1 MSMIQ
6 LTDAGNSSF
15 AEMSITIMIM
25 ETRNSTD
32 VRIPLGRAVRIALL
46 IVIGA
51 PALQLAGAQAVSHVS
66 AVHGDS
72 VRFRI
77 TPADQWRY
85 AVLVDHIE
93 PDTFMVQQCATCAP
107 ERIALHSVATLEVLH
122 ASSASP
128 AYTRYMLMGA
138 LVGAGVGLTASIIHD
153 SRCRPGGDNPQ
164 MGSGGTR
171 CVQGGTFVGYTA
183 IGALLGA
190 VIGRPLAPAPRPSA
204 SIWERVL

>member
-1 MSMIQ
+1 MIQ

-25 ETRNSTD
+25 ETHNSTD
-32 VRIPLGRAVRIALL
+32 VRTPLGRAVRIALL
-46 IVIGA
+46 IVIA
-51 PALQLAGAQAVSHVS
+51 VPALQFAGAQPVSHVS

-77 TPADQWRY
+77 TPAAQWRY
-85 AVLVDHIE
+85 AVLVDSIE
-93 PDTFMVQQCATCAP
+93 PDTFVVQQCVTCAP
-107 ERIALHSVATLEVLH
+107 ERIPLHSVATLEVLR

-128 AYTRYMLMGA
+128 AYTRYTLMGA
-138 LVGAGVGLTASIIHD
+138 LVGAGLGLTASIIHD
-153 SRCRPGGDNPQ
+153 SRCRPVSDDPQ

-183 IGALLGA
+183 IGALVGA
-190 VIGRPLAPAPRPSA
+190 VIGRPPAPAP
-204 SIWERVL
+204 

>member
-25 ETRNSTD
+25 EAHNSTA
-32 VRIPLGRAVRIALL
+32 VRTPLGRAVRIALL
-46 IVIGA
+46 IVIA
-51 PALQLAGAQAVSHVS
+51 VPVLQLAGAQPLSHVS

-77 TPADQWRY
+77 TPAAQWRY
-85 AVLVDHIE
+85 AVLVDSIE
-93 PDTFMVQQCATCAP
+93 PDTFVVQQCVTCAP
-107 ERIALHSVATLEVLH
+107 ERIPLHSVATLEVLR

-128 AYTRYMLMGA
+128 AYTRYTLMGA
-138 LVGAGVGLTASIIHD
+138 LVGAGLGLTASIIHD
-153 SRCRPGGDNPQ
+153 SRCRPVSDDPQ

-183 IGALLGA
+183 IGALVGA

>member
-25 ETRNSTD
+25 EAHNSTA
-32 VRIPLGRAVRIALL
+32 VRTPLGRAVRIALL
-46 IVIGA
+46 IVIA
-51 PALQLAGAQAVSHVS
+51 VPVLQLAGAQPLSHVS

-77 TPADQWRY
+77 TPAAQWRY
-85 AVLVDHIE
+85 AVLVDSIE
-93 PDTFMVQQCATCAP
+93 PDTFVVQQCVTCAP
-107 ERIALHSVATLEVLH
+107 ERIPLHSVATLEVLR

-128 AYTRYMLMGA
+128 AYTRYTLMGA
-138 LVGAGVGLTASIIHD
+138 LVGAGLGLTASIIHD
-153 SRCRPGGDNPQ
+153 SRCRPVSDDPQ

-183 IGALLGA
+183 IGALVGA
-190 VIGRPLAPAPRPSA
+190 VIGRPPAPAP
-204 SIWERVL
+204 

>member
-122 ASSASP
+122 SSSASP

-183 IGALLGA
+183 IGALVGA
-190 VIGRPLAPAPRPSA
+190 IIGRPLAPAPRPSA

>member
-77 TPADQWRY
+77 TPADQSRY

-107 ERIALHSVATLEVLH
+107 ERIALHSVATLEILH

-183 IGALLGA
+183 IGALVGA
-190 VIGRPLAPAPRPSA
+190 IIGRPLAPAPRPSA

>member
-25 ETRNSTD
+25 EAHNSTA
-32 VRIPLGRAVRIALL
+32 VRTPLGRAVRIALL
-46 IVIGA
+46 IVIA
-51 PALQLAGAQAVSHVS
+51 VPVLQLAGAQPLSHVS

-77 TPADQWRY
+77 TPAAQWRY
-85 AVLVDHIE
+85 AVLVDSIE
-93 PDTFMVQQCATCAP
+93 PDTFVVQQCVTCAP
-107 ERIALHSVATLEVLH
+107 ERIPLHSVATLEVLR

-128 AYTRYMLMGA
+128 AYTRYTLMGA
-138 LVGAGVGLTASIIHD
+138 LVGAGVGLAASIIHD
-153 SRCRPGGDNPQ
+153 SRCRPVSDDPQ

-183 IGALLGA
+183 IGALVGA
-190 VIGRPLAPAPRPSA
+190 VIGRPPALAP
-204 SIWERVL
+204 

>member
-25 ETRNSTD
+25 EAHNSTA
-32 VRIPLGRAVRIALL
+32 VRTPLGRAVRIALL
-46 IVIGA
+46 IVIA
-51 PALQLAGAQAVSHVS
+51 VPVLQLAGAQPLSHVS
-66 AVHGDS
+66 AVHGDP

-77 TPADQWRY
+77 TPAAQWRY
-85 AVLVDHIE
+85 AVLVDSIE
-93 PDTFMVQQCATCAP
+93 PDTFVVQQCVTCAP
-107 ERIALHSVATLEVLH
+107 ERIPLHSVATLEVLR

-128 AYTRYMLMGA
+128 AYTRYTLMGA
-138 LVGAGVGLTASIIHD
+138 LVGAGLGLTASIIHD
-153 SRCRPGGDNPQ
+153 SRCRPVSDDPQ

-183 IGALLGA
+183 IGALVGA
-190 VIGRPLAPAPRPSA
+190 VIGRPPAPAP
-204 SIWERVL
+204 

>member
-25 ETRNSTD
+25 EAHNSTA
-32 VRIPLGRAVRIALL
+32 VRTPLGRAVRIALL
-46 IVIGA
+46 IVIA
-51 PALQLAGAQAVSHVS
+51 VPVLQLAGAQPLSHVS

-77 TPADQWRY
+77 TPAAQWRY
-85 AVLVDHIE
+85 AVLVDSIE
-93 PDTFMVQQCATCAP
+93 PDTFVVQQCVTCAP
-107 ERIALHSVATLEVLH
+107 ERIPLHSVATLEVLR

-128 AYTRYMLMGA
+128 AYTRYTLMGA
-138 LVGAGVGLTASIIHD
+138 LVGAGLGLTASIIHD
-153 SRCRPGGDNPQ
+153 SRCRPVSDDPQ

-171 CVQGGTFVGYTA
+171 CVQGGAFVGYTA
-183 IGALLGA
+183 IGALVGA
-190 VIGRPLAPAPRPSA
+190 VIGRPPALAP
-204 SIWERVL
+204 

>member
-1 MSMIQ
+1 MIQ

-25 ETRNSTD
+25 EAHNSTA
-32 VRIPLGRAVRIALL
+32 VRTPLGRAVRIALL
-46 IVIGA
+46 IVIA
-51 PALQLAGAQAVSHVS
+51 VPVLQLAGAQPLSHVS

-77 TPADQWRY
+77 TPAAQWRY
-85 AVLVDHIE
+85 AVLVDSIE
-93 PDTFMVQQCATCAP
+93 PDTFVVQQCATCAP
-107 ERIALHSVATLEVLH
+107 ERIPLHSVATLEVLR

-128 AYTRYMLMGA
+128 AYTRYTLMGA
-138 LVGAGVGLTASIIHD
+138 LVGAGLGLTASIIHD
-153 SRCRPGGDNPQ
+153 SRCRPVSDDPQ

-183 IGALLGA
+183 IGALVGA
-190 VIGRPLAPAPRPSA
+190 VIGRPPAPAP
-204 SIWERVL
+204 

>member
-1 MSMIQ
+1 MIQ

-25 ETRNSTD
+25 EAHNSTA
-32 VRIPLGRAVRIALL
+32 VRTPLGRAVRIALL
-46 IVIGA
+46 IVIA
-51 PALQLAGAQAVSHVS
+51 VPVLQLAGAQPLSHVS

-77 TPADQWRY
+77 TPAAQWRY
-85 AVLVDHIE
+85 AVLVDSIE
-93 PDTFMVQQCATCAP
+93 PDTFVVQQCVTCAP
-107 ERIALHSVATLEVLH
+107 ERIPLHSVATLEVLR

-128 AYTRYMLMGA
+128 AYTRYTLMGA
-138 LVGAGVGLTASIIHD
+138 LVGAGLGLTASIIHD
-153 SRCRPGGDNPQ
+153 SRCRPVSDDPQ

-183 IGALLGA
+183 IGALVGA
-190 VIGRPLAPAPRPSA
+190 VIGRPPALAP
-204 SIWERVL
+204 